1 MIVSMK
7 KYLIR
12 STAFAAV
19 TFGLLS
25 CFGGDKAPK
34 EELPIMAWYSIPSD
48 ETTVERY
55 QELKDCGFNIN
66 FTHMY
71 GMGELKKELDVAAE
85 VGIKVMAMAND
96 LYTKTDSAV
105 NVIKDHP
112 ALYGYFLRDEPL
124 PPAFADLAAWAQRIK
139 EADDTHAIYLNLVPS
154 YVDSAALGCT
164 YREYVRRFIEEVKL
178 PMVSFDN
185 YPVTNE
191 GVRQLWYENLMIIAE
206 ESEKAGLPFWA
217 FAMSVPHWN
226 YPVPTLASLRMQMYT
241 NLAYGAQGLQYFTY
255 WTPGP
260 EPFNYRDAPITL
272 DGKRSEQ
279 YYKVQEVNR
288 ELQARAFVF
297 VGSKVVSLAHTG
309 ETVPPGCPALEQLP
323 SHVKSLSTSPEG
335 AVVSLLEKG
344 EWNYLVVVSRSLDTP
359 ISLNVG
365 FDRKA
370 WMIDREGNA
379 TKVAKGEN
387 SFTLEE
393 GDAAIFKF
401 RK

>member
-1 MIVSMK
+1 MFKSLFKPMLAVAAASLCLVSCCQEDIVPRE
-7 KYLIR
+7 YI
-12 STAFAAV
+12 
-19 TFGLLS
+19 
-25 CFGGDKAPK
+25 
-34 EELPIMAWYSIPSD
+34 PIMSWYSIPSS

-71 GMGELKKELDVAAE
+71 GMGELQKELDVAQE

-96 LYTKTDSAV
+96 LYSKTDSAV
-105 NVIKDHP
+105 NAIKDHP

-124 PPAFADLAAWAQRIK
+124 PPAFPELAAWAQRIK
-139 EADDTHAIYLNLVPS
+139 DADDTHPLYLNLFPS

-185 YPVTNE
+185 YPVTND

-217 FAMSVPHWN
+217 FAMSVPHWH

-241 NLAYGAQGLQYFTY
+241 NLAYGASGLQYFTY

-260 EPFNYRDAPITL
+260 EDPFHYHDAPITY
-272 DGKRSEQ
+272 DGQRSEQ
-279 YYKVQEVNR
+279 YYKVQTVNN
-288 ELQARAFVF
+288 EIHARSGVF

-309 ETVPPGCPALEQLP
+309 ETVPPGCPALQEMP
-323 SHVKSLSTSPEG
+323 SHVKSLTTSPEG

-344 EWNYLVVVSRSLDTP
+344 KWNYLVVVSRSLDTP
-359 ISLNVG
+359 ITLDVE

-370 WMIDREGNA
+370 CLIDREGKA
-379 TKVAKGEN
+379 IKLAKGET
-387 SFTLEE
+387 SFTIEE
-393 GDAAIFKF
+393 GDVAIFRF

>member
-1 MIVSMK
+1 
-7 KYLIR
+7 
-12 STAFAAV
+12 
-19 TFGLLS
+19 
-25 CFGGDKAPK
+25 
-34 EELPIMAWYSIPSD
+34 
-48 ETTVERY
+48 
-55 QELKDCGFNIN
+55 
-66 FTHMY
+66 
-71 GMGELKKELDVAAE
+71 
-85 VGIKVMAMAND
+85 
-96 LYTKTDSAV
+96 
-105 NVIKDHP
+105 
-112 ALYGYFLRDEPL
+112 
-124 PPAFADLAAWAQRIK
+124 
-139 EADDTHAIYLNLVPS
+139 
-154 YVDSAALGCT
+154 
-164 YREYVRRFIEEVKL
+164 
-178 PMVSFDN
+178 
-185 YPVTNE
+185 
-191 GVRQLWYENLMIIAE
+191 
-206 ESEKAGLPFWA
+206 
-217 FAMSVPHWN
+217 
-226 YPVPTLASLRMQMYT
+226 MQMYT

-344 EWNYLVVVSRSLDTP
+344 EWNYLVVVSRSLETP
-359 ISLNVG
+359 ITLNVG